1 MDKFL
6 IKYLFFFKKMS
17 DICYNNIKEK
27 HVYLLNNEEIYITN
41 KHIGKV
47 YCLYNKEEIEER
59 IVYYFIKNNRTL
71 YSDLFKNLLITE
83 LI

>member
-1 MDKFL
+1 M
-6 IKYLFFFKKMS
+6 IFFKKMS

-59 IVYYFIKNNRTL
+59 IVYYFIKNNNKL
-71 YSDLFKNLLITE
+71 YKCQITDYFCYASRNYSRHK
-83 LI
+83 